1 MQHFWYRIKITL
13 REKTGI
19 FWAIVF
25 PIFLGMLF
33 YFMFDNLGQVEQFS
47 HVKVGVIK
55 EGNDTSSQTFLT
67 LLKETEVEKGMKMF
81 EVTEYQDET
90 AAAKALEEEE
100 IEGYV
105 RIGDQ
110 LQETEHL
117 QKTEQLQKSEQLQM
131 TVAESNTRTTLL
143 KTFLDQ
149 YEQNKALIEKM
160 AEKAPT
166 KISELVESL
175 FAGESVS
182 IREIPLKGEDK
193 NPYTQYFYALISMTC
208 LIASMMGMN
217 NGIGIQADLSALAA
231 RRNVAPTKKMTQVLS
246 DFLASWFLYC
256 IMVSIVLA
264 VVIFGYKQDFG
275 NNAGLILLGGW
286 VGSFCGLAGGMMIAV
301 VAKGERRAKE
311 GLCVAFFMVSSFLS
325 GLQWV
330 DITYYIEKY
339 CPTINRINPATLVVN
354 AFKSIAV
361 FGDIKQYMVN
371 LLTLLGIGILFL
383 CISIMKLRRT
393 KYASI

>member
-1 MQHFWYRIKITL
+1 MQHFGYRIKITL

-19 FWAIVF
+19 FWAMVF

-33 YFMFDNLGQVEQFS
+33 YFMFGNLGQIEQFS
-47 HVKVGVIK
+47 NVKVGVIK
-55 EGNDTSSQTFLT
+55 AGNDTSSETFLT
-67 LLKETEVEKGMKMF
+67 LLEETEVEEGMKMF

-100 IEGYV
+100 IEGYI

-110 LQETEHL
+110 LQENEP
-117 QKTEQLQKSEQLQM
+117 LQM

-160 AEKAPT
+160 AEKDPT
-166 KISELVESL
+166 KISGLVESL
-175 FAGESVS
+175 FAGEDVS

-208 LIASMMGMN
+208 LIASMMGMS

-246 DFLASWFLYC
+246 DFFASWFLYC

-301 VAKGERRAKE
+301 VSKGERRAKE
-311 GLCVAFFMVSSFLS
+311 GICVAFFMISSFLS

-339 CPTINRINPATLVVN
+339 CPIINRINPATLVVN

-371 LLTLLGIGILFL
+371 LITLLGIGIMFLF
-383 CISIMKLRRT
+383 ISIMKLRRT

>member
-1 MQHFWYRIKITL
+1 MQHFWYRIKIIL

-19 FWAIVF
+19 FWAIIF
-25 PIFLGMLF
+25 PVFLGMLF
-33 YFMFDNLGQVEQFS
+33 YFMFDNIGKAEQFS
-47 HVKVGVIK
+47 HVKVGVVQK
-55 EGNDTSSQTFLT
+55 EKDTSRESFLT
-67 LLKETEVEKGMKMF
+67 LLEEMEIEDGTKMF

-90 AAAKALEEEE
+90 AAEKALEEEE

-105 RIGDQ
+105 KVGGQNGQ
-110 LQETEHL
+110 LH
-117 QKTEQLQKSEQLQM
+117 M

-149 YEQNKALIEKM
+149 YEQNKALIEEM
-160 AEKAPT
+160 AEKDPNKVPA
-166 KISELVESL
+166 LAESL
-175 FAGESVS
+175 FAAKDVS

-193 NPYTQYFYALISMTC
+193 SPYTQYFYALIAMTC
-208 LIASMMGMN
+208 LIASMMGLK
-217 NGIGIQADLSALAA
+217 NGIGIQANLSALAA
-231 RRNVAPTKKMTQVLS
+231 RRNVAPSKKMSQVLI
-246 DFLASWFLYC
+246 DFLASWLLYC
-256 IMVSIVLA
+256 ILVFIVLA
-264 VVIFGYKQDFG
+264 VVILGYKQDFG
-275 NNAGLILLGGW
+275 NNAGLILLGGC
-286 VGSFCGLAGGMMIAV
+286 VGSFNGLAAGMMIAV
-301 VAKGERRAKE
+301 VARGGRRAKE

-339 CPTINRINPATLVVN
+339 CPIINRINPATLIVN

-361 FGDIKQYMVN
+361 FGDMKQYAVN
-371 LLTLLGIGILFL
+371 LLTLFGIGILFL

>member
-1 MQHFWYRIKITL
+1 MQHFLYRLKITL

-19 FWAIVF
+19 FWAIIF
-25 PIFLGMLF
+25 PVFLGMLF
-33 YFMFDNLGQVEQFS
+33 YFMFGNIGEAEQFS
-47 HVKVGVIK
+47 HVKVGVVQK
-55 EGNDTSSQTFLT
+55 EKDASLESFLT
-67 LLKETEVEKGMKMF
+67 LLEEMEVEEGEKMF

-90 AAAKALEEEE
+90 AAEKALEEEE

-105 RIGDQ
+105 RMSDQ
-110 LQETEHL
+110 LH
-117 QKTEQLQKSEQLQM
+117 M

-149 YEQNKALIEKM
+149 YEQNTALIEEM
-160 AEKAPT
+160 AEKDPG
-166 KISELVESL
+166 KVPSLVVSL
-175 FAGESVS
+175 FSAKDVS
-182 IREIPLKGEDK
+182 IREIPLRGEDK
-193 NPYTQYFYALISMTC
+193 SPYTQYFYALIAMTC
-208 LIASMMGMN
+208 LIASMMGLK

-231 RRNVAPTKKMTQVLS
+231 RRNVAPSKKMSQVLI
-246 DFLASWFLYC
+246 DFLASWLLYC
-256 IMVSIVLA
+256 ILVFIVLA
-264 VVIFGYKQDFG
+264 VVILGYKQDFG
-275 NNAGLILLGGW
+275 NNAGLILLGGC
-286 VGSFCGLAGGMMIAV
+286 VGSFNGLAAGMMIAV
-301 VAKGERRAKE
+301 VARGGRRAKE

-339 CPTINRINPATLVVN
+339 CPIINRINPATLIVN

-361 FGDIKQYMVN
+361 FGDMKQYAVN
-371 LLTLLGIGILFL
+371 LLTLFGIGILFL

>member
-1 MQHFWYRIKITL
+1 MQHFWYRILITL
-13 REKTGI
+13 REKSGI

-33 YFMFDNLGQVEQFS
+33 YFMFGNLGQAEQFS
-47 HVKVGVIK
+47 HVKVGVVPT
-55 EGNDTSSQTFLT
+55 GNDTSWETFLT
-67 LLKETEVEKGMKMF
+67 LLEETEVEEGMKMF
-81 EVTEYQDET
+81 EVTEYQEE
-90 AAAKALEEEE
+90 AAAEKALKEKE

-105 RIGDQ
+105 RLGDQ
-110 LQETEHL
+110 LQEGG
-117 QKTEQLQKSEQLQM
+117 QLQM
-131 TVAESNTRTTLL
+131 TVAESNTRTTLF

-149 YEQNKALIEKM
+149 YEQNTALIEEM
-160 AEKAPT
+160 AAKDPT
-166 KISELVESL
+166 KIPALVESL
-175 FAGESVS
+175 FAGEDIS
-182 IREIPLKGEDK
+182 IRELPLKGEDK

-208 LIASMMGMN
+208 LIASMMGLC

-231 RRNVAPTKKMTQVLS
+231 RRNVAPTKKMAQVLI
-246 DFLASWFLYC
+246 DFLASLVLYC

-275 NNAGLILLGGW
+275 NNAGLILLGAW
-286 VGSFCGLAGGMMIAV
+286 VGSFNGLAGGMLIAV

-330 DITYYIEKY
+330 EITYYIEKY
-339 CPTINRINPATLVVN
+339 CPIVNRINPATLVVN
-354 AFKSIAV
+354 AFKSLAV
-361 FGDIKQYMVN
+361 YGDMKQYAVN

>member
-19 FWAIVF
+19 FWAIIF

-33 YFMFDNLGQVEQFS
+33 YFMFANIGKAEQFS
-47 HVKVGVIK
+47 HVKVGVIQK
-55 EGNDTSSQTFLT
+55 EKDASLESFLT
-67 LLKETEVEKGMKMF
+67 LLKEMEAEDGTKMF

-90 AAAKALEEEE
+90 AAEKALEEEE
-100 IEGYV
+100 VEGYV
-105 RIGDQ
+105 WMG
-110 LQETEHL
+110 
-117 QKTEQLQKSEQLQM
+117 EQLQKNGQLHM

-143 KTFLDQ
+143 MTFLDQ

-160 AEKAPT
+160 TEKDPNKVPA
-166 KISELVESL
+166 LAESL
-175 FAGESVS
+175 FAAKDVS

-193 NPYTQYFYALISMTC
+193 SPYTQYFYALIAMTC
-208 LIASMMGMN
+208 LIASMMGLK

-231 RRNVAPTKKMTQVLS
+231 RRNVAPSKKMSQVLI

-256 IMVSIVLA
+256 ILVFIVLA

-275 NNAGLILLGGW
+275 NNAGLILLGGC
-286 VGSFCGLAGGMMIAV
+286 VGSFNGLAAGMMIAV
-301 VAKGERRAKE
+301 VAKGGRRAKE

-339 CPTINRINPATLVVN
+339 CPIINRINPATLVVN

-361 FGDIKQYMVN
+361 FGDMKQYTVN
-371 LLTLLGIGILFL
+371 LLTLFGIGILFL
-383 CISIMKLRRT
+383 GISIMKLRRT

>member
-1 MQHFWYRIKITL
+1 MQHFWYQVKMTL
-13 REKTGI
+13 RKKSGI

-25 PIFLGMLF
+25 PVFLGMLF
-33 YFMFDNLGQVEQFS
+33 YFMFDNLGQMEQFS
-47 HVKVGVIK
+47 HVKVGVVQAA
-55 EGNDTSSQTFLT
+55 NDTSWKTFLT
-67 LLKETEVEKGMKMF
+67 LLEEIEVKDGTKMF
-81 EVTEYQDET
+81 EVTEYQEE
-90 AAAKALEEEE
+90 AAAEKALKEKE

-105 RIGDQ
+105 WLGDERQ
-110 LQETEHL
+110 GSGPLR
-117 QKTEQLQKSEQLQM
+117 M
-131 TVAESNTRTTLL
+131 TVAESNTRTTLF

-149 YEQNKALIEKM
+149 YEQNKALVEEM
-160 AEKAPT
+160 AAKDPAKLPVL
-166 KISELVESL
+166 SESL
-175 FAGESVS
+175 FAGEGIP

-193 NPYTQYFYALISMTC
+193 SPYTQYFYALISMTC
-208 LIASMMGMN
+208 LIASMMGLS

-231 RRNVAPTKKMTQVLS
+231 RRNVSPTRKMVQVLS
-246 DFLASWFLYC
+246 DFLASLFLYC

-286 VGSFCGLAGGMMIAV
+286 VGSFNGLAAGMLIAV
-301 VAKGERRAKE
+301 VVKGERKAKE

-325 GLQWV
+325 GLQWAE
-330 DITYYIEKY
+330 ITYYIEKY
-339 CPTINRINPATLVVN
+339 CPIINRINPASLVVN
-354 AFKSIAV
+354 AFKSLAV
-361 FGDIKQYMVN
+361 YGDMKQYTVN